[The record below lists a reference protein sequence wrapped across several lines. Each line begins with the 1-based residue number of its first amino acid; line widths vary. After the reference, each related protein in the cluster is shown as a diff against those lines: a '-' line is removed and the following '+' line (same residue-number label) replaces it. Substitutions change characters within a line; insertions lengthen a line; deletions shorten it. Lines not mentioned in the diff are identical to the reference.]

1 MSQNQA
7 VLNYLKEHG
16 SIDDDVAYN
25 KLRIRRL
32 GARIYDLRQK
42 QHDII
47 TIPKKISKRTTVA
60 VYKFAS

>member
-1 MSQNQA
+1 MSQKQA
-7 VLNYLKEHG
+7 VLNYLRKHG

-32 GARIYDLRQK
+32 PARIYDLRK
-42 QHDII
+42 EHDII
-47 TIPKKISKRTTVA
+47 TIPKKISKRTIVA